1 MILSSSQLR
10 ALKERN
16 DEELRKG
23 KNGKYG
29 YPAHTIQD
37 LLQTIEAVKKEKK
50 KWKQLAQERGKV
62 LHEVVALT
70 LKAVPAASDAD
81 DDFQERAID

>member
-23 KNGKYG
+23 KYAKYG

-37 LLQTIEAVKKEKK
+37 LLQTVEAVKKEKK
-50 KWKQLAQERGKV
+50 KWKQLAQERGRV
-62 LHEVVALT
+62 LQDVFVLT
-70 LKAVPAASDAD
+70 AKAVSTASDGD
-81 DDFQERAID
+81 DEF

>member
-23 KNGKYG
+23 KHGKYG

-37 LLQTIEAVKKEKK
+37 LLQTIDAVKKEKK
-50 KWKQLAQERGKV
+50 KWKQLAQERGRV
-62 LHEVVALT
+62 LQDVFATVAR
-70 LKAVPAASDAD
+70 AVPASAESED
-81 DDFQERAID
+81 DL

>member
-23 KNGKYG
+23 KHGKYG

-37 LLQTIEAVKKEKK
+37 LLQTIDAMKKKK
-50 KWKQLAQERGKV
+50 RKWKQLAQERGKV
-62 LHEVVALT
+62 LQEVVTLT
-70 LKAVPAASDAD
+70 LKAAPPVKDSDD
-81 DDFQERAID
+81 EF

>member
-23 KNGKYG
+23 KHGKYG

-50 KWKQLAQERGKV
+50 KWKQLAQERGRV
-62 LHEVVALT
+62 LQEIFAT
-70 LKAVPAASDAD
+70 AARAVPSSVESED
-81 DDFQERAID
+81 DL

>member
-23 KNGKYG
+23 KHAKYG

-50 KWKQLAQERGKV
+50 KWKQLAQDRGRALHDIALLTAKV
-62 LHEVVALT
+62 LPSGPE
-70 LKAVPAASDAD
+70 D
-81 DDFQERAID
+81 DPE

>member
-23 KNGKYG
+23 KQGKYG

-37 LLQTIEAVKKEKK
+37 LLQTIEAAKKEKK
-50 KWKQLAQERGKV
+50 KWKQLAQERGLVVQEIAV
-62 LHEVVALT
+62 LAR
-70 LKAVPAASDAD
+70 KAVSASDED
-81 DDFQERAID
+81 E

>member
-23 KNGKYG
+23 KHGKYG

-37 LLQTIEAVKKEKK
+37 LLQTIEAVKKEKR

-62 LHEVVALT
+62 LQEVVTLT
-70 LKAVPAASDAD
+70 LKAAPPMRETD
-81 DDFQERAID
+81 DEF

>member
-23 KNGKYG
+23 KHGKYG

-37 LLQTIEAVKKEKK
+37 LLQTIEAVKKEKR

-62 LHEVVALT
+62 LQEIVVLT
-70 LKAVPAASDAD
+70 LKAAPPVSDPD
-81 DDFQERAID
+81 DDI

>member
-23 KNGKYG
+23 KHGKYG

-37 LLQTIEAVKKEKK
+37 LLQTVEAVKKEKK
-50 KWKQLAQERGKV
+50 KWKQLAQERGRV
-62 LHEVVALT
+62 LQDVFVLT
-70 LKAVPAASDAD
+70 AKAVSAAPDGD
-81 DDFQERAID
+81 EEY

>member
-23 KNGKYG
+23 KHGKFG

-50 KWKQLAQERGKV
+50 KWKQLAQERGK
-62 LHEVVALT
+62 ALNEI
-70 LKAVPAASDAD
+70 LLLAGKAAPVASDPD
-81 DDFQERAID
+81 DAL

>member
-23 KNGKYG
+23 KHGKYG

-37 LLQTIEAVKKEKK
+37 LLQTLDAVKKEKR

-62 LHEVVALT
+62 LQEVVTLT
-70 LKAVPAASDAD
+70 LKAAPPVRNTD
-81 DDFQERAID
+81 DEF

>member
-1 MILSSSQLR
+1 MILLASQLR

-23 KNGKYG
+23 KQGRHG

-37 LLQTIEAVKKEKK
+37 LLHTIEAMKKEKK
-50 KWKQLAQERGKV
+50 KWKQLAQDRGQLV
-62 LHEVVALT
+62 RDITALVDN
-70 LKAVPAASDAD
+70 ARVAD
-81 DDFQERAID
+81 DEPF

>member
-23 KNGKYG
+23 RHAKYG

-37 LLQTIEAVKKEKK
+37 LLQTVEAVKKEKR
-50 KWKQLAQERGKV
+50 KWKQLAQERGRALQDVHALVVKV
-62 LHEVVALT
+62 APVVQE
-70 LKAVPAASDAD
+70 D
-81 DDFQERAID
+81 DEEF

>member
-23 KNGKYG
+23 KYAKYG

-37 LLQTIEAVKKEKK
+37 LLQTVDAVKKEKK
-50 KWKQLAQERGKV
+50 KWKQLAQERGRV
-62 LHEVVALT
+62 LQEVVSLT
-70 LKAVPAASDAD
+70 VKAAPTGFDPD
-81 DDFQERAID
+81 DDL

>member
-1 MILSSSQLR
+1 MILSSSQIR

-23 KNGKYG
+23 RHAKYG

-37 LLQTIEAVKKEKK
+37 LLQTLEATKKEKK
-50 KWKQLAQERGKV
+50 KWKQLAQDRGRALAERSEERRVGKECRSRWSPY
-62 LHEVVALT
+62 H
-70 LKAVPAASDAD
+70 
-81 DDFQERAID
+81 

>member
-1 MILSSSQLR
+1 MILSASQLR

-23 KNGKYG
+23 KHAKYG

-37 LLQTIEAVKKEKK
+37 LLQTLEAMKKEKR
-50 KWKQLAQERGKV
+50 KWKQLAQNRGRA
-62 LHEVVALT
+62 LQEIAALT
-70 LKAVPAASDAD
+70 QNALPKTAE
-81 DDFQERAID
+81 DDFEL

>member
-1 MILSSSQLR
+1 MILSSSQLK

-23 KNGKYG
+23 KQGKFG

-37 LLQTIEAVKKEKK
+37 LLQTVEAIKKEKK
-50 KWKQLAQERGKV
+50 KWKQLAQERGQV
-62 LHEVVALT
+62 LQAISHLT
-70 LKAVPAASDAD
+70 QGVLQSQGD
-81 DDFQERAID
+81 D

>member
-1 MILSSSQLR
+1 MILSSSQIR

-23 KNGKYG
+23 RHAKYG

-37 LLQTIEAVKKEKK
+37 LLQTLEATKKEKK
-50 KWKQLAQERGKV
+50 KWKQLAQDRGRA
-62 LHEVVALT
+62 LQEIAALT
-70 LKAVPAASDAD
+70 QGVMPSVGEDL
-81 DDFQERAID
+81 

>member
-23 KNGKYG
+23 KHGKYG

-37 LLQTIEAVKKEKK
+37 LLQTIEAVKKEKR

-62 LHEVVALT
+62 LQEVFT
-70 LKAVPAASDAD
+70 LVVKAAPQTQDPD
-81 DDFQERAID
+81 DDL

>member
-23 KNGKYG
+23 KHGKYG

-37 LLQTIEAVKKEKK
+37 LLQTIDAVKKEKK
-50 KWKQLAQERGKV
+50 KWKQLAQERGRV
-62 LHEVVALT
+62 LQDVLTLT
-70 LKAVPAASDAD
+70 LKAAPSSADPD
-81 DDFQERAID
+81 DDI

>member
-1 MILSSSQLR
+1 VMILSSSQLK

-23 KNGKYG
+23 KQGKYG

-37 LLQTIEAVKKEKK
+37 LLQTVESIKKEKK
-50 KWKQLAQERGKV
+50 KWKQLAQERGQV
-62 LHEVVALT
+62 LQAISHLT
-70 LKAVPAASDAD
+70 QGVLQSQAD
-81 DDFQERAID
+81 D

>member
-23 KNGKYG
+23 KHGKYG

-50 KWKQLAQERGKV
+50 KWKQLAQDRGK
-62 LHEVVALT
+62 ALQEIFAT
-70 LKAVPAASDAD
+70 AARAVPASSEAENDL
-81 DDFQERAID
+81 

>member
-23 KNGKYG
+23 KHGKYG

-50 KWKQLAQERGKV
+50 KWKQLAQERG
-62 LHEVVALT
+62 LVVQEIAALAG
-70 LKAVPAASDAD
+70 KAVSLSSED
-81 DDFQERAID
+81 E

>member
-23 KNGKYG
+23 KHGKYG

-37 LLQTIEAVKKEKK
+37 LLQTIDAVKKEKK
-50 KWKQLAQERGKV
+50 KWKQLAQERGR
-62 LHEVVALT
+62 ALPEIFAT
-70 LKAVPAASDAD
+70 AARAVPASSETED
-81 DDFQERAID
+81 DL

>member
-23 KNGKYG
+23 KHGKYG

-37 LLQTIEAVKKEKK
+37 LLQTIEAVKKEKR

-62 LHEVVALT
+62 LQEVLT
-70 LKAVPAASDAD
+70 LVVKAAPQSQDPDDAL
-81 DDFQERAID
+81 

>member
-23 KNGKYG
+23 KHGKYG

-37 LLQTIEAVKKEKK
+37 LLLTIEAVKKEKK
-50 KWKQLAQERGKV
+50 KWKQLAQERG
-62 LHEVVALT
+62 
-70 LKAVPAASDAD
+70 PGAAG
-81 DDFQERAID
+81 DFRHGCQGRARVFRGRG

>member
-23 KNGKYG
+23 KYAKYG

-37 LLQTIEAVKKEKK
+37 LLQTVEAVKKEKK
-50 KWKQLAQERGKV
+50 KWKQLAQERGRV
-62 LHEVVALT
+62 LQDVFALT
-70 LKAVPAASDAD
+70 AKAVSTASDGD
-81 DDFQERAID
+81 DEF

>member
-23 KNGKYG
+23 KHGKYG

-37 LLQTIEAVKKEKK
+37 LLQTIDAMKKEKR

-62 LHEVVALT
+62 LQEVVTLT
-70 LKAVPAASDAD
+70 LKAAPPVKDSDD
-81 DDFQERAID
+81 EF

>member
-16 DEELRKG
+16 DEELRRG
-23 KNGKYG
+23 KHGKYG

-37 LLQTIEAVKKEKK
+37 LLLTIEAMKKEKK

-62 LHEVVALT
+62 LHDVLTLT
-70 LKAVPAASDAD
+70 LKASPVTSDPD
-81 DDFQERAID
+81 DEL

>member
-23 KNGKYG
+23 KHGKYG

-37 LLQTIEAVKKEKK
+37 LLQTIEAVKKEKR
-50 KWKQLAQERGKV
+50 KWKQLAQERGR
-62 LHEVVALT
+62 ALQDI
-70 LKAVPAASDAD
+70 LMLAVKAAPQTQDPD
-81 DDFQERAID
+81 DDL